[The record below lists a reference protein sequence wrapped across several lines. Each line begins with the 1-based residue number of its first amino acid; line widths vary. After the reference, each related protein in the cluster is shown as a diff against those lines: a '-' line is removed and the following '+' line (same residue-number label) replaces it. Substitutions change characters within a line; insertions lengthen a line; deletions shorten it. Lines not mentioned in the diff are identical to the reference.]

1 LISFGDGKWR
11 DTMYRIRS
19 VLLSLLA
26 VVVLAGCASA
36 GSTAARQDTAGD
48 ANRGL
53 VGAWLVTASRPGGQ
67 GVVLLT
73 FTSDGTFFRSGDTH
87 PVLSVAHGAWKRM
100 SDREFDATY
109 IALRFAEDRKFVGTQ
124 KTRIRITQGPGENEF
139 TGVAKVSILDL
150 NGKEERASETRL
162 AGKRIQVEPF

>member
-1 LISFGDGKWR
+1 MFK
-11 DTMYRIRS
+11 IRS
-19 VLLSLLA
+19 ILFTLVTA
-26 VVVLAGCASA
+26 VVIAGCAGVTRDHS
-36 GSTAARQDTAGD
+36 GGGTSP
-48 ANRGL
+48 GL
-53 VGAWLVTASRPGGQ
+53 VGAWLVSASRPGGQ

-87 PVLSVAHGAWKRM
+87 PVLSVAHGSWKRI

-109 IALRFAEDRKFVGTQ
+109 IALRFDESRKFVGSQ

-150 NGKEERASETRL
+150 NGKEERTSETRL
-162 AGKRIQVEPF
+162 AGKRIPVEPF